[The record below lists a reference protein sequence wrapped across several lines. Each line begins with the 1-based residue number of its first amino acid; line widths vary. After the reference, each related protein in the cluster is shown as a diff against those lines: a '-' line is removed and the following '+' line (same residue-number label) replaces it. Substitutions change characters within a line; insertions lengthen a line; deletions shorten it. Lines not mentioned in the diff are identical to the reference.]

1 MADTRAFEDGLM
13 NLRIKITKWVDE
25 RSDSP
30 EIAVL
35 ASDDDGAWRLDADSL
50 EQEAVDLP
58 EALFVN
64 PGGAI
69 RIDVERGVPSL
80 ERIADAL
87 PKTPECMKG
96 RFHRWSADWGS
107 STGDDDIDQI
117 TDNGG
122 IPVLISGERWGLFET
137 SGRWDPANQR
147 VSEFVWLLCDQES
160 LHYSK
165 AKPVSRR
172 VIAWCSGIETGSR
185 TAGTDVFSVEELD
198 GDVVAL
204 CADVDEGDF
213 SVTIE
218 KRAGRSDIDIARALA
233 DDIGWLPL
241 ELALRRAID
250 SGEHFDGVA
259 SELDPELSGT
269 CEVWA
274 EVSFLPES

>member
-35 ASDDDGAWRLDADSL
+35 ASDDDGVWRLDADSL
-50 EQEAVDLP
+50 EQEAVDLQ

-69 RIDVERGVPSL
+69 RIDVERGAPSL

-87 PKTPECMKG
+87 PKTPEYMG
-96 RFHRWSADWGS
+96 WSADWGLE
-107 STGDDDIDQI
+107 TGDDAVDALND
-117 TDNGG
+117 DGG
-122 IPVLISGERWGLFET
+122 MRVLIDGERWGLFET
-137 SGRWDPANQR
+137 SGRRWPWDPVDQR
-147 VSEFVWLLCDQES
+147 VREFKWLRCDPEELS
-160 LHYSK
+160 WEHARPL
-165 AKPVSRR
+165 ARR
-172 VIAWCSGIETGSR
+172 EIASCSGVETASR
-185 TAGTDVFSVEELD
+185 IAGYFRWWVLELD
-198 GDVVAL
+198 DDQVAFCDYL
-204 CADVDEGDF
+204 DDDGF
-213 SVTIE
+213 SLTLE
-218 KRAGRSDIDIARALA
+218 RRAGRSDIEIARALV
-233 DDIGWLPL
+233 DKVDGPEV

-269 CEVWA
+269 CEVRA